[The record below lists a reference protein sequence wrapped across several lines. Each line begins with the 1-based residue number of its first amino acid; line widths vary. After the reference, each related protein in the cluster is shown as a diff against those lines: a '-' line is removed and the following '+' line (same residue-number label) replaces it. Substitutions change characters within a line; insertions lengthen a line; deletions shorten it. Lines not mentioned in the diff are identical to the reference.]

1 MHSRQSVISAPWRC
15 FVRVALCGLVCV
27 RLGGAQE
34 ATQRVSRAEAT
45 AAAATRGPRLAI
57 ARADTLASSAQ
68 LQTARQWQ
76 NPSLSASYSKSVP
89 RYHYALELPLDLPYQ
104 RRPRIGSATAA
115 QRAARYR
122 FVYEQASVTMEAD
135 TTYTRAL
142 AARAIAELSM
152 RNARDADSLRRMAAA
167 RRDAGDASDMDV
179 ALATVTAGQAANQA
193 TSDSLAY
200 ASALLDLQAVMGLDA
215 HQVVIALSDS
225 LTGPPATPFTAR
237 TEGTLLPI
245 AAASAQLES
254 ASLAVQSEHR
264 NVFGAPSLMVGFET
278 GDPSGGEPGRLPTFG
293 LSLPI
298 PLLNR
303 NRGPIALAQA
313 EEARAKAE
321 LRFAQVMS
329 RTELVR
335 AEREQAAALAKVGR
349 DQKLVEQANRV
360 AEMAMTAYREGAASL
375 PNVLEAQRT
384 ARELLA
390 QYVADL
396 ADAWIA
402 DAELRVLTLTAA
414 PKVP

>member
-1 MHSRQSVISAPWRC
+1 MIPRDTTK
-15 FVRVALCGLVCV
+15 ALRTL
-27 RLGGAQE
+27 RLGCAAALLVARATAAQQP
-34 ATQRVSRAEAT
+34 ANQVSRADAMAV
-45 AAAATRGPRLAI
+45 AAARGPRLAI
-57 ARADTLASSAQ
+57 ARADTLATSAL

-89 RYHYALELPLDLPYQ
+89 QYHYAVELPLDLPYQ

-122 FVYEQASVTMEAD
+122 FAWEQASVTMEAD

-152 RNARDADSLRRMAAA
+152 RSARDADSLRKMAAA

-193 TSDSLAY
+193 TSDSLGY

-215 HQVVIALSDS
+215 HEVVIALSDS
-225 LTGPPATPFTAR
+225 LTAPPTTPATAR
-237 TEGTLLPI
+237 TDGTLLPV

-254 ASLAVQSEHR
+254 ASLAVQFEHR
-264 NVFGAPSLMVGFET
+264 NVFGVPSLMVGFET
-278 GDPSGGEPGRLPTFG
+278 GDPSGGEPGRLPTIG

-303 NRGPIALAQA
+303 NRGPITLARA
-313 EEARAKAE
+313 EEARARAE
-321 LRFAQVMS
+321 LSFAQVMS
-329 RTELVR
+329 RTELAR
-335 AEREQAAALAKVGR
+335 AEREQSAALAKVGR
-349 DQKLVEQANRV
+349 DQKLLEQANRV

-384 ARELLA
+384 ARALLA

-402 DAELRVLTLTAA
+402 DAELRVLTLTAV